1 MLPQIAGTGLSILGA
16 VGTSLTTAAF
26 SSTIRSMAYDSNIR
40 NPNVVPTPD
49 LVLHALIR
57 SPSQDFEDQEN
68 WKLVNLLRANGIRIG
83 GNEWKEVRDWL
94 FTPIPLD
101 AVIRHTGPPPDAAG
115 ALVGAHAFSERHWRA
130 FGFRFEELAKFYP
143 YLWMP
148 FTWRDVVEI
157 ETRGLATGL
166 DRSNLW
172 AWAGFGL
179 PVGGAE
185 KKYVEIARWLQ
196 KPIPGVSDLI
206 HFQVRE
212 AFDERVAAKYGY
224 DEEYPKALET
234 WLSRQ
239 GLDYRLSE
247 WPNVQGQPPLT
258 WGQIYWRAHWQTP
271 SPTQAYEMLVLC
283 RPDRAR
289 RIAADWAKI
298 FPGLGVRAEDLVV
311 TPAEVRDLLKIADYP
326 RFWRDRL
333 MALTYSPL
341 TQRFLQQSRTDL
353 VDDPVPLV
361 ERVQDLGFLPTE
373 AQVIAQ
379 MIERRAAIARANSGI
394 GLSPKEA
401 VRLYIDGLATR
412 EQVEAAAQALGLA
425 PAAAKAYVARADI
438 LRNAARTR
446 RALSLLRRAYVR
458 RLIDWATVLRY
469 TRLLR
474 IDERVVADLEA
485 EWTIERELTSRRR
498 TAADL
503 LRDWEWGVI
512 GRDQLIAELVSLGY
526 TRTDAVRMAR
536 QYLARRLDARAQR
549 IMRAARQIEA
559 DAERRIAK
567 AEKRERE
574 ARRLAR
580 EAKMELER
588 ARKELEKRLEEARKE
603 AERERKEAEEAVRQE
618 LGEAGAEEEK
628 SEE

>member
-1 MLPQIAGTGLSILGA
+1 MVPQIAGLGLSAIGA
-16 VGTSLTTAAF
+16 VGSSLTVAAF
-26 SSTIRSMAYDSNIR
+26 SSTIRSMTYDSNLR
-40 NPNVVPTPD
+40 NPNVAPTPE
-49 LVLHALIR
+49 LILHALVR
-57 SPSQDFEDQEN
+57 SPTQDFEDPEN
-68 WKLVNLLRANGIRIG
+68 RRLETLLRLNGIRIG

-101 AVIRHTGPPPDAAG
+101 AVIRHTGAPPEAAG
-115 ALVGAHAFSERHWRA
+115 GILRGGPFDERHWRA
-130 FGFRFEELAKFYP
+130 FGFRRDELAKFYP

-148 FTWRDVVEI
+148 FTWRDIVDI
-157 ETRGLATGL
+157 EARGLVSGL
-166 DRSNLW
+166 DGFRLW
-172 AWAGFGL
+172 DWAGFGA
-179 PVGGAE
+179 PVAGGA
-185 KKYVEIARWLQ
+185 KKYVDLARWLQ

-212 AFDERVAAKYGY
+212 AFDERVSAKYGY
-224 DEEYPKALET
+224 DEEYPKELET
-234 WLSRQ
+234 WLGKQ
-239 GLDYRLSE
+239 GLDYRLNE

-271 SPTQAYEMLVLC
+271 SPTQAYQMLVLC
-283 RPDRAR
+283 RPDRAQR
-289 RIAADWAKI
+289 VAADWAKI

-333 MALTYSPL
+333 MALTYSPM
-341 TQRFLQQSRTDL
+341 TQRYLQQSRTDL

-412 EQVEAAAQALGLA
+412 QQVEATARALGLA
-425 PAAAKAYVARADI
+425 PAAANAYVARADV

-446 RALSLLRRAYVR
+446 RALSLLRRAFVR

-474 IDERVVADLEA
+474 IDEQVVQNLEA

-512 GRDQLIAELVSLGY
+512 GRDQLIDELVALGY
-526 TRTDAVRMAR
+526 TRRDAVRMAR

-580 EAKMELER
+580 EARMDLER
-588 ARKELEKRLEEARKE
+588 ARKELERRLAEARKE
-603 AERERKEAEEAVRQE
+603 AERVRKAAEEAVRQE
-618 LGEAGAEEEK
+618 LGETGSEGEG

>member
-1 MLPQIAGTGLSILGA
+1 MLPYIAGLGFSAIGA
-16 VGTSLTTAAF
+16 VGAGLTTAAF
-26 SSTIRSMAYDSNIR
+26 SSTIRSMTYDSNLR

-49 LVLHALIR
+49 LALYAMVR
-57 SPSQDFEDQEN
+57 SSTQDFDNEEN
-68 WKLVNLLRANGIRIG
+68 RKLEGILRTNGIQIG
-83 GNEWKEVRDWL
+83 SREWKEVRDWF

-101 AVIRHTGPPPDAAG
+101 AVIRHTGPPQEPG
-115 ALVGAHAFSERHWRA
+115 PGRPVRFPFGERYWRA
-130 FGFRFEELAKFYP
+130 FGYRNDDLMRFYP

-148 FTWRDVVEI
+148 FTWRDVADI
-157 ETRGLATGL
+157 EARGLASGA
-166 DRSNLW
+166 DRFNLW
-172 AWAGFGL
+172 AWAGFGT
-179 PVGGAE
+179 PVQAGAM
-185 KKYVEIARWLQ
+185 KYVDLARWLQ

-212 AFDERVAAKYGY
+212 AFDERVSAKYGY
-224 DEEYPKALET
+224 DEEYPKELET
-234 WLSRQ
+234 WLGKQ

-247 WPNVQGQPPLT
+247 WPNVQDQPPLT

-271 SPTQAYEMLVLC
+271 SPTQAYQMLVLC

-289 RIAADWAKI
+289 RVAADWAKI

-333 MALTYSPL
+333 MALTYSPM
-341 TQRFLQQSRTDL
+341 TQRYLQQSRTDL

-373 AQVIAQ
+373 AQVVAQ

-412 EQVEAAAQALGLA
+412 QQVEAAARALGLA
-425 PAAAKAYVARADI
+425 PAAANAYVARADV

-446 RALSLLRRAYVR
+446 RALSLLRRAFVR
-458 RLIDWATVLRY
+458 RLIDWRTVVRY
-469 TRLLR
+469 TQLLG
-474 IDERVVADLEA
+474 IDERVVQNFEA

-512 GRDQLIAELVSLGY
+512 GRDQLIDELVSLGY
-526 TRTDAVRMAR
+526 TRRDAVRMAR

-580 EAKMELER
+580 EARIELDR
-588 ARKELEKRLEEARKE
+588 ARKELEKRLAEARKE
-603 AERERKEAEEAVRQE
+603 AERERKAAEEAVRQE
-618 LGEAGAEEEK
+618 LGEAGSEGEG

>member
-1 MLPQIAGTGLSILGA
+1 MVPQIAGLGLSAIGA
-16 VGTSLTTAAF
+16 VGSSLTVAAF
-26 SSTIRSMAYDSNIR
+26 SSTIRSMTYDSNLR
-40 NPNVVPTPD
+40 NPNVAPTPE
-49 LVLHALIR
+49 LILHALVR
-57 SPSQDFEDQEN
+57 SPTQDFEDPEN
-68 WKLVNLLRANGIRIG
+68 RRLETLLRLNGIRIG

-101 AVIRHTGPPPDAAG
+101 AVIRHTGAPREAFG
-115 ALVGAHAFSERHWRA
+115 AFFRGGPFDQRHWRA
-130 FGFRFEELAKFYP
+130 FGFRRDELEKFYP

-148 FTWRDVVEI
+148 FTWRDVVDI
-157 ETRGLATGL
+157 ELRGLADGN
-166 DRSNLW
+166 DRFQLW
-172 AWAGFGL
+172 DWAGFGK
-179 PVGGAE
+179 PVAGGA
-185 KKYVEIARWLQ
+185 KKYVDLARWLQ

-212 AFDERVAAKYGY
+212 AFDERVSAKYGY
-224 DEEYPKALET
+224 DEEYPKELET
-234 WLSRQ
+234 WLGKQ
-239 GLDYRLSE
+239 GLDYRLNE
-247 WPNVQGQPPLT
+247 WPNVQDQPPLT

-271 SPTQAYEMLVLC
+271 SPSQAYQMLVLC

-289 RIAADWAKI
+289 RVAADWAKI
-298 FPGLGVRAEDLVV
+298 FPGLDVKAEDLTV

-333 MALTYSPL
+333 MALTYSPM
-341 TQRFLQQSRTDL
+341 TQRYLQQTRTDL

-401 VRLYIDGLATR
+401 VRLYIDGLVTR
-412 EQVEAAAQALGLA
+412 EQVEANARALGLA
-425 PAAAKAYVARADI
+425 PAAANAYVARADA

-458 RLIDWATVLRY
+458 RLIDWEEVLRY
-469 TRLLR
+469 TELLR
-474 IDERVVADLEA
+474 IDEQVVESLRT
-485 EWTIERELTSRRR
+485 EWTIERGLTSRRR
-498 TAADL
+498 SAADL

-512 GRDQLIAELVSLGY
+512 TREQLLDELVELGY
-526 TRTDAVRMAR
+526 TRRDAVRMSR

-580 EAKMELER
+580 EAQIELER
-588 ARKELEKRLEEARKE
+588 AREELQKRLEEARKE
-603 AERERKEAEEAVRQE
+603 AERERKAAEEAVRRQ
-618 LGEAGAEEEK
+618 LGEPGF
-628 SEE
+628 

>member
-1 MLPQIAGTGLSILGA
+1 
-16 VGTSLTTAAF
+16 
-26 SSTIRSMAYDSNIR
+26 MAYDSNER
-40 NPNVVPTPD
+40 YPNVVPTPD
-49 LVLHALIR
+49 LLLHALIR
-57 SPSQDFEDQEN
+57 SPSQDFEGREN
-68 WKLVNLLRANGIRIG
+68 WRLVNLLRMNGIRIG
-83 GNEWKEVRDWL
+83 GEVWKEVRDWF

-101 AVIRHTGPPPDAAG
+101 VVIRHTGPPPEG
-115 ALVGAHAFSERHWRA
+115 GQEFELNRELYERYWRV
-130 FGFRFEELAKFYP
+130 FGFRLDELSKFYP
-143 YLWMP
+143 YFWMP

-157 ETRGLATGL
+157 ETRGLAPGL
-166 DRSNLW
+166 EQLYLW
-172 AWAGFGL
+172 QWAGFRWPTEGT
-179 PVGGAE
+179 A
-185 KKYVEIARWLQ
+185 KKYANIARWLQ

-212 AFDERVAAKYGY
+212 AFDERVSAKYGY
-224 DEEYPKALET
+224 DEEYPQALET
-234 WLSRQ
+234 WLAKQ
-239 GLDYRLSE
+239 GLDYRLNE
-247 WPNVQGQPPLT
+247 WPNVQGQSPLT

-283 RPDRAR
+283 RPNRAR

-298 FPGLGVRAEDLVV
+298 FPGLGVRPEDLAV
-311 TPAEVRDLLKIADYP
+311 TPTEVRDLLKIADYP

-341 TQRFLQQSRTDL
+341 TQRYLQQSRTDL

-412 EQVEAAAQALGLA
+412 EQVEATARALGLA
-425 PAAAKAYVARADI
+425 PAAANAYVARADI
-438 LRNAARTR
+438 LRNATR
-446 RALSLLRRAYVR
+446 SRRSLSLLRRAYVR
-458 RLIDWATVLRY
+458 RLIDWQTVVRY
-469 TRLLR
+469 TKLLR

-512 GRDQLIAELVSLGY
+512 SRDQLIAELVSLGY

-536 QYLARRLDARAQR
+536 QYLARRLDARSQR

-580 EAKMELER
+580 EAQIELEK

-603 AERERKEAEEAVRQE
+603 AERERKEAEEAVREQ
-618 LGEAGAEEEK
+618 LGEADAEEQK
-628 SEE
+628 TEE

>member
-1 MLPQIAGTGLSILGA
+1 MVPQIAGLGLSAIGA
-16 VGTSLTTAAF
+16 VGSSLTVAAF
-26 SSTIRSMAYDSNIR
+26 SSTIRSMTYDSNLR
-40 NPNVVPTPD
+40 NPNVAPTPE
-49 LVLHALIR
+49 LILHALVR
-57 SPSQDFEDQEN
+57 SPTQDFEDPEN
-68 WKLVNLLRANGIRIG
+68 RRLETLLRLNGIRIG
-83 GNEWKEVRDWL
+83 GEEWKGVRDWL

-101 AVIRHTGPPPDAAG
+101 AVIRHTGAPREAFG
-115 ALVGAHAFSERHWRA
+115 AFFRGGPFDERHWRA
-130 FGFRFEELAKFYP
+130 FGFRRDEIEKFYP

-148 FTWRDVVEI
+148 FTWRDVVDI
-157 ETRGLATGL
+157 ELRGLADGN
-166 DRSNLW
+166 DRFQLW
-172 AWAGFGL
+172 DWAGFGK
-179 PVGGAE
+179 PVAGGA
-185 KKYVEIARWLQ
+185 KKYVDMARWLQ

-212 AFDERVAAKYGY
+212 AFDERVSAKYGY
-224 DEEYPKALET
+224 DEEYPKELET
-234 WLSRQ
+234 WLGKQ
-239 GLDYRLSE
+239 GLDYRLSD
-247 WPNVQGQPPLT
+247 WPNVQGQPQLT

-271 SPTQAYEMLVLC
+271 SPSQAYQMLVLC

-289 RIAADWAKI
+289 RVAADWAKI
-298 FPGLGVRAEDLVV
+298 FPGLDVKAEDLTV

-333 MALTYSPL
+333 MALTYSPM
-341 TQRFLQQSRTDL
+341 TQRYLQQTRTDL

-401 VRLYIDGLATR
+401 VRLYIDGLVTR
-412 EQVEAAAQALGLA
+412 EQVEANARALGLA
-425 PAAAKAYVARADI
+425 PAAANAYVARADA

-458 RLIDWATVLRY
+458 RYIDWEEVLRY
-469 TRLLR
+469 TELLR
-474 IDERVVADLEA
+474 IDEQVVESLRT
-485 EWTIERELTSRRR
+485 EWTIERGLTSRRR
-498 TAADL
+498 SAADL

-512 GRDQLIAELVSLGY
+512 TREQLLDELVELGY
-526 TRTDAVRMAR
+526 TRRDAVRMAR

-580 EAKMELER
+580 EAQIELER
-588 ARKELEKRLEEARKE
+588 AREELQKRLEEARKE
-603 AERERKEAEEAVRQE
+603 AERERKAAEEAVRRQ
-618 LGEAGAEEEK
+618 LGEPGF
-628 SEE
+628 

>member
-1 MLPQIAGTGLSILGA
+1 MPVAGVA
-16 VGTSLTTAAF
+16 
-26 SSTIRSMAYDSNIR
+26 
-40 NPNVVPTPD
+40 
-49 LVLHALIR
+49 
-57 SPSQDFEDQEN
+57 
-68 WKLVNLLRANGIRIG
+68 
-83 GNEWKEVRDWL
+83 
-94 FTPIPLD
+94 
-101 AVIRHTGPPPDAAG
+101 
-115 ALVGAHAFSERHWRA
+115 
-130 FGFRFEELAKFYP
+130 
-143 YLWMP
+143 
-148 FTWRDVVEI
+148 
-157 ETRGLATGL
+157 
-166 DRSNLW
+166 
-172 AWAGFGL
+172 
-179 PVGGAE
+179 
-185 KKYVEIARWLQ
+185 KKYANLARWLQ

-212 AFDERVAAKYGY
+212 AFDERVSAKYGY
-224 DEEYPKALET
+224 DEEYPKELET
-234 WLSRQ
+234 WLSKQ
-239 GLDYRLSE
+239 GLDYRLSD

-271 SPTQAYEMLVLC
+271 SPTQAYQMLVLC

-289 RIAADWAKI
+289 RVAADWAKI

-333 MALTYSPL
+333 MVLTYSPM
-341 TQRFLQQSRTDL
+341 TQRYLQQSRTDL

-412 EQVEAAAQALGLA
+412 QQVEATARALGLA
-425 PAAAKAYVARADI
+425 PAAANAYVARADV

-474 IDERVVADLEA
+474 IDEQVVQNLEA

-512 GRDQLIAELVSLGY
+512 GRDQLIDELVALGY
-526 TRTDAVRMAR
+526 TRRDAVRMAR

-580 EAKMELER
+580 EARMELDR
-588 ARKELEKRLEEARKE
+588 ARKELERRLAEARKE
-603 AERERKEAEEAVRQE
+603 AERERKAAEEAVRQE
-618 LGEAGAEEEK
+618 LGEAGSEGEG

>member
-1 MLPQIAGTGLSILGA
+1 MLPHIAGLGFSAIGA
-16 VGTSLTTAAF
+16 VGVGLTTAAF
-26 SSTIRSMAYDSNIR
+26 SSITRGMTYKSNVQ

-49 LVLHALIR
+49 LALYAMVR
-57 SPSQDFEDQEN
+57 SSTQDFDNEEN
-68 WKLVNLLRANGIRIG
+68 RRLEGILRTNGIQIG
-83 GNEWKEVRDWL
+83 SREWKEVRDWL
-94 FTPIPLD
+94 FTPMPLD
-101 AVIRHTGPPPDAAG
+101 VVIRHTGPPQEPEPG
-115 ALVGAHAFSERHWRA
+115 RPVRFPFNERYWRA
-130 FGFRFEELAKFYP
+130 FGYRNDELMKFYP

-148 FTWRDVVEI
+148 FTWRDVADI
-157 ETRGLATGL
+157 EARGLASGA
-166 DRSNLW
+166 DRFNLW
-172 AWAGFGL
+172 AWAGFGT
-179 PVGGAE
+179 PVQAGAM
-185 KKYVEIARWLQ
+185 KYVDLARWLQ

-212 AFDERVAAKYGY
+212 AFDERVSAKYGY
-224 DEEYPKALET
+224 DEEYPKELET
-234 WLSRQ
+234 WLGKQ
-239 GLDYRLSE
+239 GLDYRLDE
-247 WPNVQGQPPLT
+247 WPNVQDQPPLT

-271 SPTQAYEMLVLC
+271 SPTQAYQMLVLC

-289 RIAADWAKI
+289 RVAADWAKI
-298 FPGLGVRAEDLVV
+298 FPGLGVKAEDLVV
-311 TPAEVRDLLKIADYP
+311 TPTEVRDLLKIADYP

-341 TQRFLQQSRTDL
+341 TQRYLQQSRTDL

-412 EQVEAAAQALGLA
+412 QQVEATARALGLA
-425 PAAAKAYVARADI
+425 PAAANAYVARADV

-474 IDERVVADLEA
+474 IDEQVVQNLEA

-512 GRDQLIAELVSLGY
+512 GRDQLIDELVALGY
-526 TRTDAVRMAR
+526 TRRDAVRMAR

-580 EAKMELER
+580 EARMDLER
-588 ARKELEKRLEEARKE
+588 ARKELERRLAEARKE
-603 AERERKEAEEAVRQE
+603 AERERKAAEEAVRQE
-618 LGEAGAEEEK
+618 LGEAGAEGEG

>member
-1 MLPQIAGTGLSILGA
+1 MT
-16 VGTSLTTAAF
+16 
-26 SSTIRSMAYDSNIR
+26 YDSNLR
-40 NPNVVPTPD
+40 NPNVAPTPE
-49 LVLHALIR
+49 LILHALVR
-57 SPSQDFEDQEN
+57 SPTQDFEDPEN
-68 WKLVNLLRANGIRIG
+68 RRLETLLRLNGIRIG

-101 AVIRHTGPPPDAAG
+101 AVIRHTGAPREAFG
-115 ALVGAHAFSERHWRA
+115 AFFRGGPFDERHWRA
-130 FGFRFEELAKFYP
+130 FGFRRDEIEKFYP

-148 FTWRDVVEI
+148 FTWRDIVDI
-157 ETRGLATGL
+157 ELRGLADGN
-166 DRSNLW
+166 DRFQLW
-172 AWAGFGL
+172 DWAGFGK
-179 PVGGAE
+179 PVAGGA
-185 KKYVEIARWLQ
+185 KKYVDMARWLQ

-212 AFDERVAAKYGY
+212 AFDERVSAKYGY
-224 DEEYPKALET
+224 DEEYPKELET
-234 WLSRQ
+234 WLGKQ
-239 GLDYRLSE
+239 GLDYRLNE
-247 WPNVQGQPPLT
+247 WPKVQDQPPLT

-271 SPTQAYEMLVLC
+271 SPSQAYQMLVLC

-289 RIAADWAKI
+289 RVAADWAKI
-298 FPGLGVRAEDLVV
+298 FPGLDVKAEDLTV

-333 MALTYSPL
+333 MALTYSPM
-341 TQRFLQQSRTDL
+341 TQRYLQQTRTDL

-401 VRLYIDGLATR
+401 VRLYIDGLVTR
-412 EQVEAAAQALGLA
+412 QQVEANARALGLA
-425 PAAAKAYVARADI
+425 PAAANAYVARADA

-458 RLIDWATVLRY
+458 RLIDWEEVLRY
-469 TRLLR
+469 TELLR
-474 IDERVVADLEA
+474 IDEQVVESLRT
-485 EWTIERELTSRRR
+485 EWTIERGLTSRRR
-498 TAADL
+498 SAADL

-512 GRDQLIAELVSLGY
+512 TREQLLDELVELGY
-526 TRTDAVRMAR
+526 TRRDAVRMAR

-580 EAKMELER
+580 EAQIELER
-588 ARKELEKRLEEARKE
+588 AREELQKRLEEARKE
-603 AERERKEAEEAVRQE
+603 AERERKAAEEAFRRQ
-618 LGEAGAEEEK
+618 LGEPGF
-628 SEE
+628 

>member
-1 MLPQIAGTGLSILGA
+1 MLPQLAGLGFSAIGA
-16 VGTSLTTAAF
+16 VGSSLTVAAF
-26 SSTIRSMAYDSNIR
+26 SSTIRSMNYDSNLR
-40 NPNVVPTPD
+40 DPNVAPTPD
-49 LVLHALIR
+49 LILHALVR
-57 SPSQDFEDQEN
+57 SPSQDFEDPEN
-68 WKLVNLLRANGIRIG
+68 RRLETLLRLNGIRIG

-101 AVIRHTGPPPDAAG
+101 AVIRHTGAPPEAARG
-115 ALVGAHAFSERHWRA
+115 ILGGGPFGERHWRA
-130 FGFRFEELAKFYP
+130 FGFRRDELEKFYP

-148 FTWRDVVEI
+148 FTWRDVVDI
-157 ETRGLATGL
+157 ETRGLADGV
-166 DRSNLW
+166 DRFKLW
-172 AWAGFGL
+172 DWAGFGM
-179 PVGGAE
+179 PVAGGA
-185 KKYVEIARWLQ
+185 KKYVDLARWLQ

-212 AFDERVAAKYGY
+212 AFDERVSAKYGY
-224 DEEYPKALET
+224 DEEYPKELET
-234 WLSRQ
+234 WLGKQ
-239 GLDYRLSE
+239 GLDYRLSD

-271 SPTQAYEMLVLC
+271 SPTQAYQMLVLC

-289 RIAADWAKI
+289 RVAADWAKI
-298 FPGLGVRAEDLVV
+298 FPGLGVKAEDIVV

-333 MALTYSPL
+333 MALTYSPM
-341 TQRFLQQSRTDL
+341 TQRYLQQTRTDL

-412 EQVEAAAQALGLA
+412 EQVEAAARALGLA
-425 PAAAKAYVARADI
+425 PAAANAYVARADT

-474 IDERVVADLEA
+474 IDQQVVQNLEA

-498 TAADL
+498 SAADL

-512 GRDQLIAELVSLGY
+512 GRDQLIDELVALGY
-526 TRTDAVRMAR
+526 TRRDAVRMAR

-580 EAKMELER
+580 EARMDLER
-588 ARKELEKRLEEARKE
+588 ARKELEKRLAEARKE
-603 AERERKEAEEAVRQE
+603 AERERKAAEEAVRQE
-618 LGEAGAEEEK
+618 LGEAGAEDEKPEE
-628 SEE
+628 

>member
-1 MLPQIAGTGLSILGA
+1 MVPQIAGLGLSAIGA
-16 VGTSLTTAAF
+16 VGSSLTVAAF
-26 SSTIRSMAYDSNIR
+26 SSTIRSMSYDSNLR
-40 NPNVVPTPD
+40 DPNVAPTPD
-49 LVLHALIR
+49 LVLHALVR
-57 SPSQDFEDQEN
+57 SPSQDFEDPEN
-68 WKLVNLLRANGIRIG
+68 RRLETLLRLNGIRIG
-83 GNEWKEVRDWL
+83 GAEWREVRDWL

-101 AVIRHTGPPPDAAG
+101 AVIRHTGAPPEAAG
-115 ALVGAHAFSERHWRA
+115 AVLGAAPFDERHWRA
-130 FGFRFEELAKFYP
+130 FGFRRDELAKFYP

-148 FTWRDVVEI
+148 FTWRDIVDI
-157 ETRGLATGL
+157 EARGLVSGL
-166 DRSNLW
+166 DGFRLW
-172 AWAGFGL
+172 DWAGFGA
-179 PVGGAE
+179 PVAGGA
-185 KKYVEIARWLQ
+185 KKYVDLARWLQ

-212 AFDERVAAKYGY
+212 AFDERVSAKYGY
-224 DEEYPKALET
+224 DEEYPKELET
-234 WLSRQ
+234 WLGKQ
-239 GLDYRLSE
+239 GLDYRLSD

-271 SPTQAYEMLVLC
+271 SPTQAYQMLILC

-289 RIAADWAKI
+289 RVAADWARI
-298 FPGLGVRAEDLVV
+298 FPGLGVKAEDLVV

-341 TQRFLQQSRTDL
+341 TQRYLQQSRTDL

-412 EQVEAAAQALGLA
+412 KQVEDTARALGLA
-425 PAAAKAYVARADI
+425 PAAANAYVARADV

-458 RLIDWATVLRY
+458 RFIDWATVLRY

-474 IDERVVADLEA
+474 IDEQVVQNLEA

-498 TAADL
+498 SAADL

-512 GRDQLIAELVSLGY
+512 GRDQLIDELVSLGY
-526 TRTDAVRMAR
+526 TRRDAVRMAR

-580 EAKMELER
+580 EARMDLER
-588 ARKELEKRLEEARKE
+588 ARKELERRLAEARKE
-603 AERERKEAEEAVRQE
+603 AERERKAAEEAVRQE
-618 LGEAGAEEEK
+618 LGEAGSEGEG

>member
-1 MLPQIAGTGLSILGA
+1 MVPQIAGLGLSAIGA
-16 VGTSLTTAAF
+16 VGSSLTVAAF
-26 SSTIRSMAYDSNIR
+26 SSTIRSMTYDSNLR
-40 NPNVVPTPD
+40 NPNVAPTPE
-49 LVLHALIR
+49 LILHALVR
-57 SPSQDFEDQEN
+57 SPTQDFEDPEN
-68 WKLVNLLRANGIRIG
+68 RRLETLLRLNGIRIG

-101 AVIRHTGPPPDAAG
+101 AVIRHTGAPREAFG
-115 ALVGAHAFSERHWRA
+115 AFFRGGPFDERHWRA
-130 FGFRFEELAKFYP
+130 FGFRRDEIEKFYP

-148 FTWRDVVEI
+148 FTWRDIVDI
-157 ETRGLATGL
+157 ELRGLADGN
-166 DRSNLW
+166 DRFQLW
-172 AWAGFGL
+172 DWAGFGK
-179 PVGGAE
+179 PVAGGA
-185 KKYVEIARWLQ
+185 KKYVDMARWLQ

-212 AFDERVAAKYGY
+212 AFDERVSAKYGY
-224 DEEYPKALET
+224 DEEYPKELET
-234 WLSRQ
+234 WLGKQ
-239 GLDYRLSE
+239 GLDYRLNE
-247 WPNVQGQPPLT
+247 WPKVQDQPPLT

-271 SPTQAYEMLVLC
+271 SPSQAYQMLVLC

-289 RIAADWAKI
+289 RVAADWAKI
-298 FPGLGVRAEDLVV
+298 FPGLDVKAEDLTV

-333 MALTYSPL
+333 MALTYSPM
-341 TQRFLQQSRTDL
+341 TQRYLQQTRTDL

-401 VRLYIDGLATR
+401 VRLYIDGLVTR
-412 EQVEAAAQALGLA
+412 QQVEANARALGLA
-425 PAAAKAYVARADI
+425 PAAANAYVARADA

-458 RLIDWATVLRY
+458 RLIDWEEVLRY
-469 TRLLR
+469 TELLR
-474 IDERVVADLEA
+474 IDEQVVESLRT
-485 EWTIERELTSRRR
+485 EWTIERGLTSRRR
-498 TAADL
+498 SAADL

-512 GRDQLIAELVSLGY
+512 TREQLLDELVELGY
-526 TRTDAVRMAR
+526 TRRDAVRMAR

-580 EAKMELER
+580 EAQIELER
-588 ARKELEKRLEEARKE
+588 AREELQKRLEEARKE
-603 AERERKEAEEAVRQE
+603 AERERKAAEEAFRRQ
-618 LGEAGAEEEK
+618 LGEPGF
-628 SEE
+628 

>member
-1 MLPQIAGTGLSILGA
+1 MVPQIAGLGLSAIGA
-16 VGTSLTTAAF
+16 VGSSLTVAAF
-26 SSTIRSMAYDSNIR
+26 SSTIRSMTYDSNLR
-40 NPNVVPTPD
+40 NPNVAPTPE
-49 LVLHALIR
+49 LILHALVR
-57 SPSQDFEDQEN
+57 SPTQDFEDPEN
-68 WKLVNLLRANGIRIG
+68 RRLETLLRLNGIRIG

-101 AVIRHTGPPPDAAG
+101 AVIRHTGAPREAFG
-115 ALVGAHAFSERHWRA
+115 AFFRGGPFDERHWRA
-130 FGFRFEELAKFYP
+130 FGFRRDEIEKFYP

-148 FTWRDVVEI
+148 FTWRDVVDI
-157 ETRGLATGL
+157 ELRGLADGN
-166 DRSNLW
+166 DRFQLW
-172 AWAGFGL
+172 DWAGFGK
-179 PVGGAE
+179 PVAGGA
-185 KKYVEIARWLQ
+185 KKYVDMARWLQ

-212 AFDERVAAKYGY
+212 AFDERVSAKYGY
-224 DEEYPKALET
+224 DEEYPKELET
-234 WLSRQ
+234 WLGKQ
-239 GLDYRLSE
+239 GLDYRLNE
-247 WPNVQGQPPLT
+247 WPKVQDQPPLT

-271 SPTQAYEMLVLC
+271 SPSQAYQMLVLC

-289 RIAADWAKI
+289 RVAADWAKI
-298 FPGLGVRAEDLVV
+298 FPGLDVKAEDLTV

-333 MALTYSPL
+333 MALTYSPM
-341 TQRFLQQSRTDL
+341 TQRYLQQTRTDL

-401 VRLYIDGLATR
+401 VRLYIDGLVTR
-412 EQVEAAAQALGLA
+412 QQVEANARALGLA
-425 PAAAKAYVARADI
+425 PAAANAYVARADA

-458 RLIDWATVLRY
+458 RLIDWEEVLRY
-469 TRLLR
+469 TELLR
-474 IDERVVADLEA
+474 IDEQVVESLRT
-485 EWTIERELTSRRR
+485 EWTIERGLTSRRR
-498 TAADL
+498 SAADL

-512 GRDQLIAELVSLGY
+512 TREQLLDELVELGY
-526 TRTDAVRMAR
+526 TRRDAVRMAR

-580 EAKMELER
+580 EAQIELER
-588 ARKELEKRLEEARKE
+588 AREELQKRLEEARKE
-603 AERERKEAEEAVRQE
+603 AERERKAAEEAFRRQ
-618 LGEAGAEEEK
+618 LGEPGF
-628 SEE
+628 

>member
-1 MLPQIAGTGLSILGA
+1 MLPQIVGTGFSIIGA
-16 VGTSLTTAAF
+16 AGSGLTTAAL
-26 SSTIRSMAYDSNIR
+26 SSTIRSMAYASNAR
-40 NPNVVPTPD
+40 DPNVAPTPD
-49 LVLHALIR
+49 LILHALIR

-68 WKLVNLLRANGIRIG
+68 WKLVNLLRLNGIRIG
-83 GNEWKEVRDWL
+83 GAEWKEVRDWL

-101 AVIRHTGPPPDAAG
+101 AVIRHTGPPPELGPGPAG
-115 ALVGAHAFSERHWRA
+115 LNPFSERHWRA

-148 FTWRDVVEI
+148 FTWRDIVDI
-157 ETRGLATGL
+157 ESRGLVSGL
-166 DRSNLW
+166 DRANLW
-172 AWAGFGL
+172 SWAGFGMPL
-179 PVGGAE
+179 PGAE
-185 KKYVEIARWLQ
+185 KKYVDIARWLQ

-212 AFDERVAAKYGY
+212 AFDERVSAKYGY
-224 DEEYPKALET
+224 DEEYPKELET
-234 WLSRQ
+234 WLGKQ
-239 GLDYRLSE
+239 GLDYRLNE

-271 SPTQAYEMLVLC
+271 SPTQAYQMLVLC

-289 RIAADWAKI
+289 RVAADWAKI
-298 FPGLGVRAEDLVV
+298 FPGLGVRAEDIVV

-333 MALTYSPL
+333 MALTYSPM
-341 TQRFLQQSRTDL
+341 TQRYLQQTRTDL

-412 EQVEAAAQALGLA
+412 KQVEDTARALGLA
-425 PAAAKAYVARADI
+425 PAAANAYVARADV

-474 IDERVVADLEA
+474 IDEQVVQNLEA

-512 GRDQLIAELVSLGY
+512 GRDQLIDELVALGY
-526 TRTDAVRMAR
+526 TRRDAVRMAR

-580 EAKMELER
+580 EARMDLER
-588 ARKELEKRLEEARKE
+588 ARKELEKRLAEARKE
-603 AERERKEAEEAVRQE
+603 AERERKAAEEAVRQE
-618 LGEAGAEEEK
+618 LGETGSEGEG

>member
-1 MLPQIAGTGLSILGA
+1 MLQQIAGLGLSAIGSLGA
-16 VGTSLTTAAF
+16 SLTTAAF
-26 SSTIRSMAYDSNIR
+26 SSTIRGMTYDSNIR
-40 NPNVVPTPD
+40 NPNVVPTPELILYA
-49 LVLHALIR
+49 LVR
-57 SPSQDFEDQEN
+57 SPWQDFDDRKNE
-68 WKLVNLLRANGIRIG
+68 KLANLLKVNGIRISSP
-83 GNEWKEVRDWL
+83 EWKEVRDWL

-101 AVIRHTGPPPDAAG
+101 AVIRQTGPPPEIVPGRAG
-115 ALVGAHAFSERHWRA
+115 LNPLNERHWRA
-130 FGFRFEELAKFYP
+130 FGFHYDDLVRFYP

-148 FTWRDVVEI
+148 FTWRDVVDI
-157 ETRGLATGL
+157 EARGIA
-166 DRSNLW
+166 DIHDMEKLW
-172 AWAGFGL
+172 AWAGFGI
-179 PVGGAE
+179 PVVGQS
-185 KKYVEIARWLQ
+185 KKYANLARWLQ

-212 AFDERVAAKYGY
+212 AFDERVSAKYGY
-224 DEEYPKALET
+224 DEEYPKELET
-234 WLSRQ
+234 WLGKQ

-271 SPTQAYEMLVLC
+271 SPTQAYQMLVLC

-289 RIAADWAKI
+289 RVAADWAKI

-333 MALTYSPL
+333 MALTYSPM
-341 TQRFLQQSRTDL
+341 TQRYLQQSRTDL

-412 EQVEAAAQALGLA
+412 QQVEAAARALGLA
-425 PAAAKAYVARADI
+425 PAAANAYVARADV

-446 RALSLLRRAYVR
+446 RALSLLRRAFVR
-458 RLIDWATVLRY
+458 RLIDWRTVVRY
-469 TRLLR
+469 TQLLG
-474 IDERVVADLEA
+474 IDERVVQNFEA

-512 GRDQLIAELVSLGY
+512 GRDQLIDELVALGY
-526 TRTDAVRMAR
+526 TRRDAVRMAR

-580 EAKMELER
+580 EARMDLER
-588 ARKELEKRLEEARKE
+588 ARKELERRLAEARKE
-603 AERERKEAEEAVRQE
+603 AERVRKAAEEAVRQE

-628 SEE
+628 GEE

>member
-1 MLPQIAGTGLSILGA
+1 MLPYIAGLGFSAIGA
-16 VGTSLTTAAF
+16 VGASLTTAAF
-26 SSTIRSMAYDSNIR
+26 SSTTRGMAYQSNVR

-49 LVLHALIR
+49 LALYAMVR
-57 SPSQDFEDQEN
+57 SSTQDFDNEEN
-68 WKLVNLLRANGIRIG
+68 RKLEGILRTNGIQIG
-83 GNEWKEVRDWL
+83 SREWKEVRDWL
-94 FTPIPLD
+94 FTPMPLD
-101 AVIRHTGPPPDAAG
+101 VVIRHTGPPQEPEPG
-115 ALVGAHAFSERHWRA
+115 RPVRFPFGERYWRA
-130 FGFRFEELAKFYP
+130 FGYRNDDLMRFYP

-148 FTWRDVVEI
+148 FTWRDVADI
-157 ETRGLATGL
+157 EARGLASGV
-166 DRSNLW
+166 DRFNLW
-172 AWAGFGL
+172 AWAGFGT
-179 PVGGAE
+179 PVQAGAM
-185 KKYVEIARWLQ
+185 KYVDLARWLQ

-212 AFDERVAAKYGY
+212 AFDERVSAKYGY
-224 DEEYPKALET
+224 DEEYPKELET
-234 WLSRQ
+234 WLGKQ

-271 SPTQAYEMLVLC
+271 SPTQAYQMLVLC

-289 RIAADWAKI
+289 RVAADWAKI
-298 FPGLGVRAEDLVV
+298 FPGLGVKAEDIVV

-341 TQRFLQQSRTDL
+341 TQRYLQQSRTDL

-412 EQVEAAAQALGLA
+412 QQVEATARALGLA
-425 PAAAKAYVARADI
+425 PAAANAYVARADV

-446 RALSLLRRAYVR
+446 RALSLLRRAFVR
-458 RLIDWATVLRY
+458 RFIDWRTVVRY
-469 TRLLR
+469 TQLLG
-474 IDERVVADLEA
+474 IDERVVQNFEA

-512 GRDQLIAELVSLGY
+512 GRDQLIDELVALGY
-526 TRTDAVRMAR
+526 TRRDAVRMAR

-580 EAKMELER
+580 EARMDLER
-588 ARKELEKRLEEARKE
+588 ARKELERRLAEARKE
-603 AERERKEAEEAVRQE
+603 AERVRKAAEEAVRQE

-628 SEE
+628 GEE